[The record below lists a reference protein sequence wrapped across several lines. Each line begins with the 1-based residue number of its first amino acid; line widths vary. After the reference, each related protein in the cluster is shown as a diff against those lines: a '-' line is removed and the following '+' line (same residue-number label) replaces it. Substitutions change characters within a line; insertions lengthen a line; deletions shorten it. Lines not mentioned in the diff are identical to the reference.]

1 MVKYGGKNQPGQNLI
16 GLIACSDDANAYC
29 VFLLYYSFA
38 ANVRRSSGSLIAVR
52 QVVTYTSIGHSNT
65 VEYGTNQLLFFMK
78 ILLVEDEER
87 LASFIRKGMSAEGYE
102 VEIAYD
108 GRTGLSLFRRDVYD
122 IIILDVNLPQM
133 NGFDLCKLIRS
144 ENEAVPVLMLTALDS
159 MADKSDGFNAGAD
172 DYLAKPFEF
181 QELLLRIRALTR
193 RNGSKPKQVLRLVDL
208 ELNLDAKTV
217 TRAGKRI
224 DLTTREYALMEY
236 LMLNKGR
243 IISRMDIS
251 ERVWS
256 LNFDSHTNVID
267 VYISY
272 LRKKIDKG
280 FSPKL
285 LHTIVGMGYV
295 LRED

>member
-1 MVKYGGKNQPGQNLI
+1 
-16 GLIACSDDANAYC
+16 
-29 VFLLYYSFA
+29 
-38 ANVRRSSGSLIAVR
+38 
-52 QVVTYTSIGHSNT
+52 
-65 VEYGTNQLLFFMK
+65 MK

-87 LASFIRKGMSAEGYE
+87 LASFIRKGISAEGYE
-102 VEIAYD
+102 VEVAYD
-108 GRTGLSLFRRDVYD
+108 GRTGLSLFRRDSYD

-133 NGFDLCKLIRS
+133 NGFEVCRLIRS
-144 ENEAVPVLMLTALDS
+144 ENESVPVLMLTALDS
-159 MADKSDGFNAGAD
+159 LADKADGFNAGAD

-181 QELLLRIRALTR
+181 QELLLRLRALTR
-193 RNGSKPKQVLRLVDL
+193 RSGSKPKQVVRLADL
-208 ELNLDAKTV
+208 ELNLDTKTV

-224 DLTTREYALMEY
+224 DLTTREYALIEY
-236 LMLNKGR
+236 LMLNKGK
-243 IISRMDIS
+243 IISRVDIS

-256 LNFDSHTNVID
+256 LNFDTTSNIID

>member
-1 MVKYGGKNQPGQNLI
+1 
-16 GLIACSDDANAYC
+16 
-29 VFLLYYSFA
+29 
-38 ANVRRSSGSLIAVR
+38 
-52 QVVTYTSIGHSNT
+52 
-65 VEYGTNQLLFFMK
+65 MK

-87 LASFIRKGMSAEGYE
+87 LASFIRKGISAEGYE
-102 VEIAYD
+102 VEVAHD
-108 GRTGLSLFRRDVYD
+108 GNTGLSLFRREIYD

-133 NGFDLCKLIRS
+133 NGFDLCRHIRS

-181 QELLLRIRALTR
+181 QELLLRLRALTR
-193 RNGSKPKQVLRLVDL
+193 RIGSRPKPILRLADL
-208 ELNLDAKTV
+208 ELNLDTKAV

-224 DLTTREYALMEY
+224 DLTTREYALVEY
-236 LMLNKGR
+236 MMLNKGK
-243 IISRMDIS
+243 IISRVDIG

-256 LNFDSHTNVID
+256 LNFDNNSNVID

-280 FSPKL
+280 YSPKL

>member
-1 MVKYGGKNQPGQNLI
+1 
-16 GLIACSDDANAYC
+16 
-29 VFLLYYSFA
+29 
-38 ANVRRSSGSLIAVR
+38 
-52 QVVTYTSIGHSNT
+52 
-65 VEYGTNQLLFFMK
+65 MK

-108 GRTGLSLFRRDVYD
+108 GRTGLSLFRRDIYD
-122 IIILDVNLPQM
+122 IILLDVNLPQM
-133 NGFDLCKLIRS
+133 NGFELCQIIRS
-144 ENEAVPVLMLTALDS
+144 ENQTVPVLMLTALDS

-181 QELLLRIRALTR
+181 QELLLRLRALTR
-193 RNGSKPKQVLRLVDL
+193 RNSGTGQKSILRLADL

-217 TRAGKRI
+217 ARAGKRI

-236 LMLNKGR
+236 LILNKGK
-243 IISRMDIS
+243 IISRVDIS

-256 LNFDSHTNVID
+256 LNFDSNTNVID

>member
-1 MVKYGGKNQPGQNLI
+1 
-16 GLIACSDDANAYC
+16 
-29 VFLLYYSFA
+29 
-38 ANVRRSSGSLIAVR
+38 
-52 QVVTYTSIGHSNT
+52 
-65 VEYGTNQLLFFMK
+65 MK
-78 ILLVEDEER
+78 ILLVEDEVR

-102 VEIAYD
+102 VEVAYD
-108 GRTGLSLFRRDVYD
+108 GRIGLSLFRNDIYD
-122 IIILDVNLPQM
+122 IILLDVNLPQM
-133 NGFDLCKLIRS
+133 NGFDLCRIIRS
-144 ENEAVPVLMLTALDS
+144 ENQAVPVLMLTALDS

-181 QELLLRIRALTR
+181 QELLLRLRALTR
-193 RNGSKPKQVLRLVDL
+193 RNSGTGQKSVLKLADL

-217 TRAGKRI
+217 ARAGKRI

-236 LMLNKGR
+236 LMLNKGK
-243 IISRMDIS
+243 IISRVDIS

-256 LNFDSHTNVID
+256 LNFDSTTNVID

>member
-1 MVKYGGKNQPGQNLI
+1 
-16 GLIACSDDANAYC
+16 
-29 VFLLYYSFA
+29 
-38 ANVRRSSGSLIAVR
+38 
-52 QVVTYTSIGHSNT
+52 
-65 VEYGTNQLLFFMK
+65 MK

-102 VEIAYD
+102 VEVAYD
-108 GRTGLSLFRRDVYD
+108 GRTGLSLFRRDSYD
-122 IIILDVNLPQM
+122 IILLDVNLPQM
-133 NGFDLCKLIRS
+133 NGFELCRIIRS
-144 ENEAVPVLMLTALDS
+144 ENESVPVLMLTALDS

-181 QELLLRIRALTR
+181 QELLLRLRALTR
-193 RNGSKPKQVLRLVDL
+193 RNSGSGQKSILRLADL
-208 ELNLDAKTV
+208 ELNLDAKTM

-236 LMLNKGR
+236 LMLNKGK
-243 IISRMDIS
+243 IISRVDIS

-256 LNFDSHTNVID
+256 LNFDSSTNVID